1 MFLRK
6 KRSRRGRQMRRLF
19 ILLVLLALIIG
30 IANWAKYEPPSR
42 NSAWRAGDGIKQIG
56 FMANAKGQSFN
67 DDVVVEEG
75 AAFDEDVVVYA
86 GDVRVKAGGLI
97 NGDLVL
103 YSGDVTID
111 KGGQVTGDVTAI
123 SGDADIRGTI
133 GGDLVVLSGD
143 IELAETATVNGDLSV
158 MSGEINRE
166 SGATVHGNVVAG
178 RFKLPQLPA
187 LLEGLQAPAAPAAP
201 AIETNIQRAG
211 GFGSVILGFVGR
223 VLLAAFGA
231 SLIILLTGLVYY
243 VRPDFVQA
251 VQQTLLQQR
260 PLSFAV
266 GLVINLVLT
275 FLTGVLLIT
284 LCLAPVGLAAGLLFA
299 AINLVGWSA
308 SSLTVGQWL
317 LRQVKVESQPLVA
330 LLIGAV
336 LQTGLL
342 ALGWTLG
349 GCLRPITYLA
359 ALVVTAFG
367 GGAAVVYWLRLGATS
382 KSDTTIVS
390 V

>member
-1 MFLRK
+1 MFVAK
-6 KRSRRGRQMRRLF
+6 KRSRRGRQVRRFF
-19 ILLVLLALIIG
+19 ILLVLLALLIG
-30 IANWAKYEPPSR
+30 LVNWAKHETPISDV
-42 NSAWRAGDGIKQIG
+42 AWRANDGIRQIG
-56 FMANAKGQSFN
+56 FMANAKGQSYN
-67 DDVVVEEG
+67 EDVVVEKG
-75 AAFDEDVVVYA
+75 ASFDEDVVVYA

-97 NGDLVL
+97 KGDLVL

-111 KGGQVTGDVTAI
+111 QGGQVNGDVTAI
-123 SGDADIRGTI
+123 SGDADIGGAI

-158 MSGEINRE
+158 MSGEIKRE
-166 SGATVHGNVVAG
+166 PGATVHGNVVAG
-178 RFKLPQLPA
+178 RFKLPELPG
-187 LLEGLQAPAAPAAP
+187 LLEALQAPAAPAAP
-201 AIETNIQRAG
+201 AIETSIQRSG
-211 GFGSVILGFVGR
+211 GFGSAILGFLGR

-251 VQQTLLQQR
+251 VQHTLLQQR

-275 FLTGVLLIT
+275 FLTGVLMIT

-317 LRQVKVESQPLVA
+317 LRQLKVESQPLVA
-330 LLIGAV
+330 LLVGAV
-336 LQTGLL
+336 LLTGML

-349 GCLRPITYLA
+349 GCLRPLTYLA
-359 ALVVTAFG
+359 ALTITSFG
-367 GGAAVVYWLRLGATS
+367 GGAAVVYWLRLGATP
-382 KSDTTIVS
+382 KADTTIVS

>member
-1 MFLRK
+1 MFLGK
-6 KRSRRGRQMRRLF
+6 KRSRRGRQLRRLF
-19 ILLVLLALIIG
+19 ALLLLLALLIG
-30 IANWAKYEPPSR
+30 IANWAKHETPISA
-42 NSAWRAGDGIKQIG
+42 SAWRAGDEIRQIG
-56 FMANAKGQSFN
+56 FMSNVQGQSYN
-67 DDVVVEEG
+67 EDVVVEEG
-75 AAFDEDVVVYA
+75 ARFEDDVVVYA

-111 KGGQVTGDVTAI
+111 DGGQVTGDVTAI
-123 SGDADIRGTI
+123 SGDADIAGTI
-133 GGDLVVLSGD
+133 DGDLVVLSGD
-143 IELAETATVNGDLSV
+143 IDLAETATVNGDLSV
-158 MSGEINRE
+158 MSGEIDRE

-178 RFKLPQLPA
+178 RFKLPQLPG
-187 LLEGLQAPAAPAAP
+187 LLESLQAPAAPAMP
-201 AIETNIQRAG
+201 SIETNIQRSG
-211 GFGSVILGFVGR
+211 SFGNAILGFVGR
-223 VLLAAFGA
+223 LLLAAFGA

-243 VRPDFVQA
+243 MRPDFVQA

-275 FLTGVLLIT
+275 FLTGALVIT

-299 AINLVGWSA
+299 AINLVGWSV
-308 SSLTVGQWL
+308 SSLTLGQWL
-317 LRQVKVESQPLVA
+317 LRQVKIETQPLVA
-330 LLIGAV
+330 LLVGAF
-336 LQTGLL
+336 LLTSML
-342 ALGWTLG
+342 ALGWTFG
-349 GCLRPITYLA
+349 GCLRPLTYLA

-367 GGAAVVYWLRLGATS
+367 GGAAVVYWLRLGATP